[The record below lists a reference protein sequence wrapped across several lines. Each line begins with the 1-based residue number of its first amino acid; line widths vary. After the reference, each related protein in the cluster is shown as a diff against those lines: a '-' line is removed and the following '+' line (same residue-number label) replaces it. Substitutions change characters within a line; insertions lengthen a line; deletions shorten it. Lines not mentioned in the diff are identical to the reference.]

1 MFKKF
6 FEIYQNILSKGERI
20 KCQKYIVLNILYSI
34 IDLLSIAAIFPLIF
48 LALGSS
54 SESVN
59 LNLPGFLS
67 EKIDYILSQENNLVS
82 VGFFILIV
90 FFIKYLCSLY
100 VNFFNTRLDNYI
112 ISAVKSKIY
121 KKFTK
126 KRYSEVLKYNTS
138 QITNIMHNLP
148 ELAMG
153 GFFASFLLMP
163 KTLFIIFSLTT
174 FLFFINFKV
183 TFFIFLITSVVLIF
197 YFLFFKKFVSNLG
210 ERRMVYHELLLKY
223 MQEFSRGSK
232 IIKLYKLEKKLNQ
245 YFSEK
250 AMNFGYVK
258 SVFRYVN
265 SFPRISFEFSL
276 IVMALLLLF
285 LLNKFDYSQE
295 YIISFLGIFFVVSL
309 RLIPQVIFWFSLIN
323 KAKNSEYSVN
333 LLLNEFK
340 DNAENDENTS
350 ADFIGFKK
358 NLKLDNIN
366 FYYSNTENIFENLN
380 FEIHFG
386 TKIGIVGESGS
397 GKSTL
402 INIICGFLNPQE
414 GKIFVDDTLFSKNYL
429 LSWQEK
435 ISLVEQDAFL
445 FNDSIKNNI
454 ALITNDEVIDESRLI
469 NSIKLAQLESFIKR
483 LPQGIDSTIDQDSI
497 NLSGGEKQRLCI
509 ARALYRNCKVLI
521 LDEPTSALDKKNSAE
536 IIGIL
541 KELKNI
547 TIILITHDEK
557 ILSICDKKYRLINK
571 NLNEIIS

>member
-1 MFKKF
+1 
-6 FEIYQNILSKGERI
+6 
-20 KCQKYIVLNILYSI
+20 
-34 IDLLSIAAIFPLIF
+34 
-48 LALGSS
+48 
-54 SESVN
+54 
-59 LNLPGFLS
+59 
-67 EKIDYILSQENNLVS
+67 
-82 VGFFILIV
+82 
-90 FFIKYLCSLY
+90 
-100 VNFFNTRLDNYI
+100 
-112 ISAVKSKIY
+112 
-121 KKFTK
+121 
-126 KRYSEVLKYNTS
+126 
-138 QITNIMHNLP
+138 
-148 ELAMG
+148 
-153 GFFASFLLMP
+153 
-163 KTLFIIFSLTT
+163 
-174 FLFFINFKV
+174 
-183 TFFIFLITSVVLIF
+183 VLIF

-366 FYYSNTENIFENLN
+366 FHYSNTKNIFENLN

-469 NSIKLAQLESFIKR
+469 NSIKLAQLESFIKC